1 MLFSSKAFS
10 KDDTSRVVSSQGE
23 YDVKHDVVLRVCR
36 KKQTNRKEIKKRIR
50 GACDMVGFGVGRNG
64 GGRFSAV

>member
-1 MLFSSKAFS
+1 MLFSSKVFS
-10 KDDTSRVVSSQGE
+10 KDDSRVVSLQGE

-36 KKQTNRKEIKKRIR
+36 RNKRIGKKARKKRIR
-50 GACDMVGFGVGRNG
+50 GVCDMVGFGVGRNG